1 MSSTLTLIAELALKY
16 LRHAASSTLW
26 LLPESSLQ
34 LRLQLIC
41 HWPRNARLW
50 LSERKST
57 FSEFEGLVIFVE
69 NRSIGARSANENRS
83 FIVVGR
89 QLHRFFRW
97 NSITGN
103 QNDSL
108 RQSPKEGQILERHL
122 TGPIFSNTDSTMWAY
137 TLNMALTNTSY
148 PTLVCSSQQKGRK
161 STTKWNIL
169 PTCQSGGNPNHILFS
184 NEALDKAFWILLC
197 KSDRK
202 SAIFGVSIQ
211 PNNSIAWLPCFEQTI
226 PESFSCRYD
235 VSKFIVGSYFDFQIL
250 E

>member
-16 LRHAASSTLW
+16 LRRAASSTLW

-69 NRSIGARSANENRS
+69 NRSIGARSADENRS

-122 TGPIFSNTDSTMWAY
+122 TGPIFSNI
-137 TLNMALTNTSY
+137 Y
-148 PTLVCSSQQKGRK
+148 PWVGSNQLYIACADASNPYLVSSSNQEGRK
-161 STTKWNIL
+161 SAAK
-169 PTCQSGGNPNHILFS
+169 G
-184 NEALDKAFWILLC
+184 
-197 KSDRK
+197 
-202 SAIFGVSIQ
+202 
-211 PNNSIAWLPCFEQTI
+211 
-226 PESFSCRYD
+226 
-235 VSKFIVGSYFDFQIL
+235 
-250 E
+250 